1 MDSIFIALGVS
12 LVSTLLLAL
21 MFWRKTRLLVK
32 LSVAELKREE
42 PSLLR
47 IIFGRFYHYIKSFL
61 KILERRIGPYLY
73 RFYKKIVTFL
83 RETLD
88 GTIRRLLRI
97 RNYLDGK
104 PNRTDRGEGSVFL
117 RDLAVT
123 EKRETRGV
131 IHD

>member
-1 MDSIFIALGVS
+1 MNTLIIAVS
-12 LVSTLLLAL
+12 VFLVGILLLAL
-21 MFWRKTRLLVK
+21 MFWWKTRALAELG
-32 LSVAELKREE
+32 VAELKKEE

-47 IIFGRFYHYIKSFL
+47 MMFGRLYHYLTLLFKVVQ
-61 KILERRIGPYLY
+61 RRIGPHLY

-88 GTIRRLLRI
+88 GIIRRLLRI
-97 RNYLDGK
+97 RNHLDGR
-104 PNRTDRGEGSVFL
+104 PNHPRQGERSVFL
-117 RDLAVT
+117 RDLAVS